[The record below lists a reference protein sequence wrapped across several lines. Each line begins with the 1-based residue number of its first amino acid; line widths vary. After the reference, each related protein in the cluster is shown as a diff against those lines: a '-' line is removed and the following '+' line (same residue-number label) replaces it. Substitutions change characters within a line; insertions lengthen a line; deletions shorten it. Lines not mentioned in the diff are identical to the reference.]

1 MFRRALNRFLE
12 VTLHKKPLKREL
24 IGIIDDLVR
33 IYSPSGQELPVVEY
47 SKNLLLKSGFE
58 VVVDEFKNVIASRG
72 KYAPEDKLVC
82 INAHTD
88 TVQKKGDEGVQ
99 FLVFYDWVRDAFHSN
114 NRAMIGGD
122 DKCGIAVALTLAAY
136 TDLPM
141 KIVLTSGEEV
151 GSIGAESMDR
161 KHFDDVEFTFTVDR
175 MHGGDL
181 ISEYCGL
188 TLAPDTFVKRF
199 IAMSESIGVNYK
211 DTSGSI
217 ADAYVFAQ
225 YAPAVNLSSGY
236 YNPHSNSDYILV
248 KETYN
253 TMLAIKNAIE
263 NKNDLV
269 YAILQAPTDW
279 QKNVYTEIPS
289 MGFGRYGDFGH
300 YGGGARSR
308 SKGRYYELSRKER
321 RKCKIKYGKTRGFDD
336 KESAK
341 RKLPNPDPDSVAS
354 IDELIEAYANGEIY
368 DDEWDEMLAN
378 GTLTRAEH
386 SIGIDEKIARERY
399 AKAFDKDQGGY
410 DLEEDEID
418 FKQALDDA
426 STMPIELGDGEYTGT
441 ELRDKYGISSG
452 YLFGTVE
459 DDIFVEYVS
468 GQLTLQEL
476 SEYLREG
483 SIDRFFFDKCS
494 RDRQTFKQ
502 KFITEETGFIPPKSR
517 HTKLAS
523 LGFISGYPQNSTE
536 NNIFLQFMAGDM
548 TEKELLVEAGEDFW
562 IGQTTAMAFIKMKR
576 YYVDNYL
583 ATEKKKKIIPRSDLL
598 RSKLASLAFRS
609 GYSQDSTEDNI
620 FLQFMAG
627 EMTEAEL
634 LEDSSAIFW
643 ITPNVA
649 AAFIKMKHN
658 YMRGI
663 EIDNH
668 LKSVKKKIIPRGS
681 LIRDEL
687 ASRGFVSGYKKGS
700 GEDDIFVDFMS
711 GDIVEFE
718 LWEHVRDGMF
728 PDTIREFI
736 KIKQA
741 YKEDLDE
748 IADFERFEK
757 ERAFLYN
764 KQHGVTLINESK
776 KRSRDGEKTRVSNM
790 RRDER
795 DAYDEYDDST
805 GCGN

>member
-58 VVVDEFKNVIASRG
+58 VVVDEFNNVIASRG

-114 NRAMIGGD
+114 NRVMIGGD
-122 DKCGIAVALTLAAY
+122 DKCGIAVALTLATY

-199 IAMSESIGVNYK
+199 IAMSESIGVKYI
-211 DTSGSI
+211 DTSGSY
-217 ADAYVFAQ
+217 ADTYILAQ

-236 YNPHSNSDYILV
+236 YNPHSTSDYILV

-269 YAILQAPTDW
+269 YAILQAPADW

-308 SKGRYYELSRKER
+308 SRGAYYEMSRKER

-336 KESAK
+336 KEVAK

-354 IDELIEAYANGEIY
+354 MDELIEAYANGEIY

-399 AKAFDKDQGGY
+399 AKAFNKDQDGY
-410 DLEEDEID
+410 DLEEDEVD

-426 STMPIELGDGEYTGT
+426 STMPMEFEDVDYDHDELADLG
-441 ELRDKYGISSG
+441 LSSG
-452 YLFGTVE
+452 FLLGTVE
-459 DDIFVEYVS
+459 DDIFIEYVT
-468 GQLTLQEL
+468 GQLTYQEL
-476 SEYLREG
+476 SEYLRENA
-483 SIDRFFFDKCS
+483 IDRRFFDKCANARQDFAVMRTPTKPTRITPAFERGVKFGEQL
-494 RDRQTFKQ
+494 RDGK
-502 KFITEETGFIPPKSR
+502 IPPKSR

-536 NNIFLQFMAGDM
+536 NNIFLQFMTGEI
-548 TEKELLVEAGEDFW
+548 TEKELLVEADEDFW

-576 YYVDNYL
+576 D
-583 ATEKKKKIIPRSDLL
+583 
-598 RSKLASLAFRS
+598 
-609 GYSQDSTEDNI
+609 
-620 FLQFMAG
+620 
-627 EMTEAEL
+627 
-634 LEDSSAIFW
+634 
-643 ITPNVA
+643 
-649 AAFIKMKHN
+649 
-658 YMRGI
+658 YMRDI
-663 EIDNH
+663 EMDKRGKTAHI
-668 LKSVKKKIIPRGS
+668 LERKSAKKKIIPRGG

-687 ASRGFVSGYKKGS
+687 ASRGFVSGYKKDS
-700 GEDDIFVDFMS
+700 MEDDIFVDFMS
-711 GDIVEFE
+711 GIIVEFE
-718 LWEHVRDGMF
+718 LWEHVRDGVF

-776 KRSRDGEKTRVSNM
+776 KRSRDGEKTRVSNT